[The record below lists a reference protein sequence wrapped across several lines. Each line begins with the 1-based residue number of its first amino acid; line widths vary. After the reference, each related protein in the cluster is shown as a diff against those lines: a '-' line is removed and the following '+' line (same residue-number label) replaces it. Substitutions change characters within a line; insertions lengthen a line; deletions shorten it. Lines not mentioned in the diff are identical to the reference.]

1 MESTTGFRVPA
12 LGMESPL
19 QKQMEHAMETEGF
32 VGIDL

>member
-1 MESTTGFRVPA
+1 MERTTGFVAPA
-12 LGMESPL
+12 LAMESPI